1 MSIPAYLSV
10 VVLALSASAPNQE
23 AETIPAVGPTGPMRQ
38 VATDLLFTEGPAADQ
53 DGNLY
58 FTDVRGNTI
67 YRVDPE
73 GNTSPFL
80 ENSEGCNGLMFAR
93 DGRLIACQGGGKRII
108 AIDPESKEI
117 DVIAD
122 GFEGQPFDRP
132 NDLVL
137 DRRGGI
143 YFTDPGV
150 GAVYYI
156 DAERSVHRILTDLP
170 RPNGILLSPDGRT
183 LYVLPSGTPDVL
195 SYVLASPGKPGE
207 AVVLCRLKQA
217 PDTDPRGGDGLTV
230 DDRGVLYLTQPS
242 LGAIQVVAPNG
253 NTLGFIKVLENP
265 SNCAF
270 GGADSRTLY
279 ITART
284 SVYAVPMEAKGF
296 ILANADDPE

>member
-1 MSIPAYLSV
+1 MSIAAFLTGF
-10 VVLALSASAPNQE
+10 VLALSGVFPPQDV
-23 AETIPAVGPTGPMRQ
+23 ETIPSVGPTGPMRQ
-38 VATDLLFTEGPAADQ
+38 VATDFLFTEGPAADTQ
-53 DGNLY
+53 GNVY

-67 YRVDPE
+67 YRIDRD
-73 GNTSPFL
+73 GNVSPFL
-80 ENSEGCNGLMFAR
+80 ENSEGCNGLMITR

-108 AIDPESKEI
+108 AIHPDSKEI

-122 GFEGQPFDRP
+122 SFEGQPFDRP

-137 DRRGGI
+137 DRQGGI
-143 YFTDPGV
+143 YFTDPGI

-195 SYVLASPGKPGE
+195 SYVLAAPGKPGE
-207 AVVLCRLKQA
+207 AVVLCQLEQA
-217 PDTDPRGGDGLTV
+217 PGTDARGGDGLTV

-253 NTLGFIKVLENP
+253 NTLGFIKVPENP

-270 GGADSRTLY
+270 AGPDFNTLY

-296 ILANADDPE
+296 ILAIADDPE